1 MCLSRA
7 CLGKSSHLK
16 LAKVFMKT
24 QTDAVGFLQA
34 TKQGPQGVWGIAPE
48 NASRKLMSYKIGDP
62 G

>member
-1 MCLSRA
+1 
-7 CLGKSSHLK
+7 
-16 LAKVFMKT
+16 MKT